1 MFEGI
6 IFVEGTVG
14 VLPFGPEAQTG
25 HRPGADIGVAAIGAT
40 LNGQGKEQCQS
51 QRTLL
56 QDDRGEIA
64 DFKMPMAAVEAAV
77 GQRVGVAIL
86 LTQNSRYLP
95 EDESCF

>member
-6 IFVEGTVG
+6 IFVERTVG

-25 HRPGADIGVAAIGAT
+25 HRPGADIGVAAIGAA
-40 LNGQGKEQCQS
+40 LNGQRIEQCQS

-64 DFKMPMAAVEAAV
+64 DFKMRF
-77 GQRVGVAIL
+77 QVAKIVFL
-86 LTQNSRYLP
+86 ADFFLYSVSPTS
-95 EDESCF
+95 FT